1 MAGTDPS
8 TSDRPENTVDARH
21 RLSRVTGLSRYD
33 LQLAVVPAAF
43 LLGLLAAGL
52 ADVPLRVAL
61 SSAGAVS
68 AMALV
73 DGLFF
78 NPPGRPRTRN
88 DEGPA

>member
-1 MAGTDPS
+1 MAGTDETPS
-8 TSDRPENTVDARH
+8 ERPEDTDVVRH
-21 RLSRVTGLSRYD
+21 RPPRGRGLSRYD
-33 LQLAVVPAAF
+33 LLLAVVPVAF

-68 AMALV
+68 ALALV

-78 NPPGRPRTRN
+78 NPPRRPRARN
-88 DEGPA
+88 HEGPA